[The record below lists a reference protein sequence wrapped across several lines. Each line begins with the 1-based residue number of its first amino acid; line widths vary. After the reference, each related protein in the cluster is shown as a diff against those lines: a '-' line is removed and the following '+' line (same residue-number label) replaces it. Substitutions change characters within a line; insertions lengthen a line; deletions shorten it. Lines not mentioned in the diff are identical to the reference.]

1 MALAVVRNE
10 FCDVRNKFQTMLQV
24 ASYVVIL
31 VFGLQF
37 FLLSYTCFWLA
48 IFLTNW

>member
-10 FCDVRNKFQTMLQV
+10 FCDVRNNFQTMLQV

-37 FLLSYTCFWLA
+37 FLLTAKYHSKR
-48 IFLTNW
+48 